1 MQQHEWYPSI
11 DAKWLSH
18 RISSNYLYFWTM
30 KKIVIY
36 GLFALVSGL
45 LTSCSSIL
53 QFQDAAPLGK
63 GTGEVMG
70 GFGAGYYPGSLEKN
84 NYGFPLLAGFRYGVG
99 HRTDLGV
106 KYSVDDDLE
115 LNLKHNFVLTNIFL
129 LSTGLHVGVDGIFGS
144 DKNFYGR
151 IPLYLQIRLGSFSV
165 YGIPSV
171 STGRFNSDLGLAGN
185 VGVSFGRYRN
195 KVFIE
200 AGAGDYEGIGTAIK
214 TFGVGFAH
222 RF

>member
-1 MQQHEWYPSI
+1 MERI
-11 DAKWLSH
+11 IFFGWL
-18 RISSNYLYFWTM
+18 LG
-30 KKIVIY
+30 IVMLH
-36 GLFALVSGL
+36 GG
-45 LTSCSSIL
+45 CSSIM

-63 GTGEVMG
+63 GTAEIMG
-70 GFGAGYYPGSLEKN
+70 GFGAGYYPTTLEKN
-84 NYGFPLLAGFRYGVG
+84 NYGFPLLVGFRYGVG

-106 KYSVDDDLE
+106 KYTIDDDVE
-115 LNLKHNFVLTNIFL
+115 LNLKHNLVLTNVFL

-151 IPLYLQIRLGSFSV
+151 IPLYIQLRLGSVSV

-185 VGVSFGRYRN
+185 LGVSFGRYQD

-200 AGAGDYEGIGTAIK
+200 AGVGDFEGIGTAIK